1 MVRGRLPLRVR
12 SRGDGE
18 PRFGRTYVSL
28 ALLSKRP
35 AQGGDVDPEGARGIL
50 TPRTTPPPGHPGATP
65 PRPGDGA
72 PPRGRFNALH
82 TSFPPA
88 FSGSGTLAPHG
99 PLPSGG
105 PRRPPN
111 GARRGPPVGASK
123 APRGPGSGSVGGSR
137 EDGPGRRRP
146 GPRRGGMTSEPAA
159 CHTRT
164 RSRHRQ
170 APSTDPPAPGATG
183 AGGDHRRRTV
193 QCKGR
198 LRVRAC
204 LVVRPSPPPR
214 TARPPAPPES
224 GRTDGGWGGIGTDD
238 GAVHS
243 RPPFPRLPGAGGAP
257 RPRPRKAPGGGAPPA
272 LPRRTAGET
281 DGEGGRVQGAH
292 PSGTLALEWECL
304 QAQWKVGGC
313 NLRGRFRSLKTTER
327 HTSKGTN

>member
-72 PPRGRFNALH
+72 PPRGRFNALQ

-123 APRGPGSGSVGGSR
+123 APRGPGSGNVGGSR
-137 EDGPGRRRP
+137 ESRRTRPKTAGPAEGGHDERACGVPHPDAVPTPPSAVHRSPRSRSDGGGWRSPAPDGAVQRPPPGPRVPRRPAFPPASDGEAPRPSGIRPDGRGVGGNRDGRRR
-146 GPRRGGMTSEPAA
+146 GPFTATVPQAPWGRRGPPP
-159 CHTRT
+159 CHAER
-164 RSRHRQ
+164 RV
-170 APSTDPPAPGATG
+170 
-183 AGGDHRRRTV
+183 RRTGRV
-193 QCKGR
+193 EGSRARTHREPWPWNGSASRRNGR
-198 LRVRAC
+198 LGDV
-204 LVVRPSPPPR
+204 
-214 TARPPAPPES
+214 T
-224 GRTDGGWGGIGTDD
+224 
-238 GAVHS
+238 
-243 RPPFPRLPGAGGAP
+243 
-257 RPRPRKAPGGGAPPA
+257 
-272 LPRRTAGET
+272 
-281 DGEGGRVQGAH
+281 
-292 PSGTLALEWECL
+292 
-304 QAQWKVGGC
+304 
-313 NLRGRFRSLKTTER
+313 
-327 HTSKGTN
+327 